1 MNGNSTSTQETKRSR
16 RAAGAAGQGRHTP
29 RERGQLSN
37 FCSDSRT
44 SDAANKAT
52 KQRLSRKWEL
62 TVCPYCGEQA
72 VLNLKGKW
80 PRWECSPCQAWV
92 GVHSNSAEHAP
103 LGTLANARLRQ
114 CRMMA
119 HAAFDPMWEAKM
131 RRDGVTKRAARK
143 AGYQWLAAHLGIK
156 ADDCHIA
163 LLDEALCLR
172 VVEVCRP
179 WTKA

>member
-1 MNGNSTSTQETKRSR
+1 MNGNSTSTQETTRSR
-16 RAAGAAGQGRHTP
+16 RVAGAAGQGRHTP
-29 RERGQLSN
+29 QVRGQLSN

-44 SDAANKAT
+44 PAAGNRTT
-52 KQRLSRKWEL
+52 KQGLSRKREL

-80 PRWECSPCQAWV
+80 PRWECAPCQAWV
-92 GVHSNSAEHAP
+92 GVHSNSKDHVP

-114 CRMMA
+114 CRKMA

-131 RRDGVTKRAARK
+131 RREGVTKGAARK
-143 AGYQWLAAHLGIK
+143 AGYQWLAGQLEIDV
-156 ADDCHIA
+156 DDCHIA
-163 LLDEALCLR
+163 LFDEALCLR
-172 VVEVCRP
+172 VVEACRP